1 MIRTL
6 GDGVGMAARSLALP
20 WFFGLRWMSQQD
32 RLDPREVPKAD
43 FSMGLAAK
51 VAADEFFLA
60 TEVVSMSLAAARA
73 RDRIQR
79 EISAAVRLYDERG
92 WLDRPALYHRTP
104 PPLRRVRSQ
113 RARAGGFAF
122 DHISFDSGYAP
133 HAGEPG
139 RRRFLDYRP
148 NRTAHA
154 RLLRHP
160 GPARPWM
167 VCIPGYRMGN
177 ATVDLTGFRAGWLHE
192 QLGLNVAIPVLPFH
206 GPRRVGRRGGDG
218 FLTGDFLDTVHAQTQ
233 AVWDIRRLIHWLRRE
248 GAPAVG
254 LYGLSLGG
262 YTSALVAALEAGLHC
277 VVAGIPASCFVGLA
291 RWNTP
296 GLLLRAAER
305 LGFSWDQLED
315 LLRVVSP
322 LAMPPRVPWQRRFLF
337 AGVADRL
344 APPEQARDLWV
355 HWERPK
361 VLWYQGSHV
370 SYLVEPG
377 VQEMIEEALT
387 ETGVLRRPGQER
399 RRAARSATPRPER
412 GRPLAARQAV

>member
-1 MIRTL
+1 
-6 GDGVGMAARSLALP
+6 MAARSLALP
-20 WFFGLRWMSQQD
+20 WFFGLRWMSQQE
-32 RLDPREVPKAD
+32 RLDPREVPKAA
-43 FSMGLAAK
+43 FSVGLAAK

-60 TEVVSMSLAAARA
+60 TEVVSMSLKAARD
-73 RDRIQR
+73 RERIQR
-79 EISAAVRLYDERG
+79 EISAALRLYEERG
-92 WLDRPALYHRTP
+92 WLDRPAFYHDTP

-122 DHISFDSGYAP
+122 DHISFDSGYMP
-133 HAGEPG
+133 HVDEPG
-139 RRRFLDYRP
+139 RQRWATYRP

-160 GPARPWM
+160 GPERPWM

-177 ATVDLTGFRAGWLHE
+177 ATVDLTGFRVGWLHE
-192 QLGLNVAIPVLPFH
+192 ELGLNVAIPVLPFH

-218 FLTGDFLDTVHAQTQ
+218 FLSGDFLDTVHAQSQ
-233 AVWDIRRLIHWLRRE
+233 AVWDTRRLIHWLRRE

-254 LYGLSLGG
+254 VYGLSLGG
-262 YTSALVAALEAGLHC
+262 YTAALVAALEAGLHC

-291 RWNTP
+291 RWNAP

-305 LGFSWDQLED
+305 VGFSLDQVED

-322 LAMPPRVPWQRRFLF
+322 LAMPPRVPWKRRFLF

-355 HWERPK
+355 HWERPR
-361 VLWYQGSHV
+361 VHWYQGSHV
-370 SYLVEPG
+370 SFIVEPG
-377 VQEMIEEALT
+377 VQELVRHALT
-387 ETGVLRRPGQER
+387 ETGVLHTPKRESPRAVRSAARRPER
-399 RRAARSATPRPER
+399 RR
-412 GRPLAARQAV
+412 PLPARQAI